1 MGQPIIVM
9 GGSGTPADRRGR
21 QRAIYWEGVLLSLFF
36 FFFFF
41 FLFFFFFFS
50 FFSGLRRL
58 GVVVVLGSF
67 PHSWVCP
74 GLLLSPAAG

>member
-1 MGQPIIVM
+1 MGQPIMVM

-21 QRAIYWEGVLLSLFF
+21 QRAIYWVAVVLSLFF

-41 FLFFFFFFS
+41 FFSFFS

-58 GVVVVLGSF
+58 GVVVALGSL